1 MSHDHHDDRSDQ
13 SSDSGPG
20 GDPPDADAAK
30 PGPRRTRADSVEAG
44 WLRPHT
50 NPLGRPRV
58 TTVVLLLAWIAL
70 LILYLQV
77 RPGG

>member
-20 GDPPDADAAK
+20 GDPPDAAK

-44 WLRPHT
+44 WLRPHA
-50 NPLGRPRV
+50 NPLVARG
-58 TTVVLLLAWIAL
+58 
-70 LILYLQV
+70 
-77 RPGG
+77 

>member
-20 GDPPDADAAK
+20 GDPPDAAT

-44 WLRPHT
+44 WLRPHA

>member
-20 GDPPDADAAK
+20 GDPPDAAK
-30 PGPRRTRADSVEAG
+30 PAPRRGLSDSVEAG

-50 NPLGRPRV
+50 RPLGRPRAS
-58 TTVVLLLAWIAL
+58 TVVLLLAWIGV
-70 LILYLQV
+70 LILYLEV